1 MFVRSNGATIA
12 SDQGFASHQPRPIS
26 HNYDRAPHLFS
37 QNGFRRDRCWNFRAC
52 NCRCSVRCG
61 AARSAPSDYHEQ
73 FCRYH
78 QGWLTRPSIERAF
91 RMDVDTTAACAEA
104 ARTAG
109 ARIGVWSSD
118 DITLFKHDEDVAN
131 EDAEEKDEDDDEDCS
146 SFPRLPA
153 DCTIAPCP
161 TNMASVIGKRFPYK
175 LDPPNGWF
183 VDGTAAILHETG
195 EHRNHLEIVWD
206 DGDETCLG
214 LSTHLKPTMYGVNKR
229 WAVPNARSAQELKRR
244 KGDATRL
251 SRWRIVPPDCPCCSN
266 LGRRCHLPSP
276 L

>member
-1 MFVRSNGATIA
+1 MGFVEIGAGTFELVTVDVPFAVALRGPLPPIVTSSSVDAIKVGSLVLQLNGRS
-12 SDQGFASHQPRPIS
+12 
-26 HNYDRAPHLFS
+26 
-37 QNGFRRDRCWNFRAC
+37 
-52 NCRCSVRCG
+52 V
-61 AARSAPSDYHEQ
+61 
-73 FCRYH
+73 
-78 QGWLTRPSIERAF
+78 
-91 RMDVDTTAACAEA
+91 MDFDTTAACAEA

-161 TNMASVIGKRFPYK
+161 TNMASVVGKRFPYK

-214 LSTHLKPTMYGVNKR
+214 LPTHLKPTMYGVNKR